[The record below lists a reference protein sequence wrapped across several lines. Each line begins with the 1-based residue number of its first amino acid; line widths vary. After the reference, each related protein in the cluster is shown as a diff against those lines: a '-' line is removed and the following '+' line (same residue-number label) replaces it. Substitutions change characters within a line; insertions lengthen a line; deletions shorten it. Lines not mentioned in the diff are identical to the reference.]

1 MGAFQCMPTV
11 GVCQK
16 QWFVGPRC
24 WYAPLH
30 MVCKP
35 EGLVF
40 SDIHAYLLLLVREG
54 MKGFCFVPGVLV
66 SHHVLT
72 LRVRVTDHV
81 ML

>member
-1 MGAFQCMPTV
+1 
-11 GVCQK
+11 
-16 QWFVGPRC
+16 
-24 WYAPLH
+24 